1 MMEQRSPSFDSVVGS
16 PRGATDATT
25 SLRWLARFK
34 GYSMLPVVSTL
45 IFGCLLYTSP
55 SPRD

>member
-25 SLRWLARFK
+25 SLRWLARF
-34 GYSMLPVVSTL
+34 
-45 IFGCLLYTSP
+45 
-55 SPRD
+55 